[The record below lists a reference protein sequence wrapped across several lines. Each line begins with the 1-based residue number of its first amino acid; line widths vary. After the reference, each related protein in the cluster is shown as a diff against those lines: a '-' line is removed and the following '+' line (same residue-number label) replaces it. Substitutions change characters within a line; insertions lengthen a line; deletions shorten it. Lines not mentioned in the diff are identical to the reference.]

1 MAVRV
6 ISGEQVHRL
15 VPMAVCVERMRAALM
30 ALAGG
35 DAVQPLRSVTWL
47 PDRRGLLGVMP
58 GYLGEPAALG
68 VKVVTVFPDNHAR
81 GLDSHQGAVLLFDVE
96 DGSLTAVIDGGAV
109 TAIRTAAVSAV
120 ATDLLARPD
129 AGDLAILGS
138 GAQARTH
145 LEALALVRDLRRV
158 RVWSRQPEH
167 AARFAEGESRTRG
180 VEIRAMGSARE
191 AVADADIICT
201 VTAAAEPVLL
211 GKWVAPGTHVN
222 AVGACTP
229 NARELDTE
237 AVVRSR
243 LFVDW
248 RDSTLN
254 ESGDFLIP
262 RAEGAV
268 GDDHIR
274 ADLGE
279 LLLGRAEGR
288 TSAGD
293 VTVFKSLGLAIED
306 LAMAHAAL
314 ARAVE
319 QNVGREVDLA
329 ATGTDRP

>member
-1 MAVRV
+1 
-6 ISGEQVHRL
+6 
-15 VPMAVCVERMRAALM
+15 
-30 ALAGG
+30 
-35 DAVQPLRSVTWL
+35 
-47 PDRRGLLGVMP
+47 MP

-68 VKVVTVFPDNHAR
+68 VKVITVFPANHAR

-109 TAIRTAAVSAV
+109 TAVRTAAVSAV

-145 LEALALVRDLRRV
+145 LEALAVVRDLRRV
-158 RVWSRQPEH
+158 RVWSRRPEH
-167 AARFAEGESRTRG
+167 AARFAEDESRTRG
-180 VEIRAMGSARE
+180 VAVQAMESARE
-191 AVADADIICT
+191 AVADADLICT
-201 VTAAAEPVLL
+201 VTAAVEPVLL
-211 GKWVAPGTHVN
+211 GKWIAPGAHVN

-248 RDSTLN
+248 RESTLN

-268 GDDHIR
+268 NDDHIR

-279 LLLGRAEGR
+279 LLRGRAEGR

-306 LAMAHAAL
+306 LAMAHAVL
-314 ARAVE
+314 ARAVK
-319 QNVGREVDLA
+319 QNAGRAVDLA
-329 ATGTDRP
+329 ASGTDRR